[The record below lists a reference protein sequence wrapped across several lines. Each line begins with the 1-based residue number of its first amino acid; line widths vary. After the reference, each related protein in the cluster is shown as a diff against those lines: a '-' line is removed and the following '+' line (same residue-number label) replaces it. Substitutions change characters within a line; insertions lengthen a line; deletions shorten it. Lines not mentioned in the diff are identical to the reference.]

1 MNVPTITTEEDGEES
16 ENDEEEGKEVEESDD
31 GEEENGKTESK
42 YYEYIIVKVKFLS
55 CRVTFDHQNRYQM
68 RLLTWYILSKFCHN
82 QHDIANI
89 ENNASDHIYRA
100 TIIMLL
106 IN

>member
-16 ENDEEEGKEVEESDD
+16 ENDEEEGQEVEESDD

-55 CRVTFDHQNRYQM
+55 CRVTFDHQNRYQ
-68 RLLTWYILSKFCHN
+68 HN

-100 TIIMLL
+100 TIITLL